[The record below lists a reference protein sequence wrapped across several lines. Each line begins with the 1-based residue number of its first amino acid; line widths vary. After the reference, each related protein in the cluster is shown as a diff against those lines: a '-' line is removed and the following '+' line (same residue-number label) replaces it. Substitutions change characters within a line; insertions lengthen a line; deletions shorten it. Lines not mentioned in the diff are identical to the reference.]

1 MLGGSRHAQQTEGTE
16 GPEGPGRGEEPTA
29 LHVVEPGAD
38 AHPPGELRP
47 TAEPGGRRWGRGPL
61 AALLVVALGLGA
73 GGMALGVAAL
83 LRTPAAGARGPIGR
97 TGARGARGPT
107 GAEGAQGI
115 QGPAGPQ
122 GRTGPAGPE
131 GKEGPAGP
139 AGPRGATGKQGPAGT
154 IAASSIVAKPVMKTA
169 IDPSVGTVLT
179 AVSSCPAGAV
189 LLGGGGQV
197 ATTNPSSSAK
207 SGGAAGTSSASTGSD
222 GATRAGTA
230 SSASAGTSTTA
241 ANADVALKSSYPVTG
256 GWETVAVVTSPLPA
270 GQVMTLEPYVVC
282 GKK

>member
-1 MLGGSRHAQQTEGTE
+1 MLGGSRQAEQADGKGAEA
-16 GPEGPGRGEEPTA
+16 TA
-29 LHVVEPGAD
+29 LHVVGLGGARSTGEP
-38 AHPPGELRP
+38 RP
-47 TAEPGGRRWGRGPL
+47 AAETSIARWGRGPL

-83 LRTPAAGARGPIGR
+83 LHTPANGARGPIGL
-97 TGARGARGPT
+97 TGSQGVQGPIGPQGAQGP
-107 GAEGAQGI
+107 QGI

-122 GRTGPAGPE
+122 GRTGAAGPA

-154 IAASSIVAKPVMKTA
+154 IAGSSILAKSLVKTGA
-169 IDPSVGTVLT
+169 APAVGTVLT

-197 ATTNPSSSAK
+197 GTAAASSSAK
-207 SGGAAGTSSASTGSD
+207 TGGAAPGGSAASPGSTGT
-222 GATRAGTA
+222 ATA
-230 SSASAGTSTTA
+230 SGAATGTPTTA

-256 GWETVAVVTSPLPA
+256 GWETIAVVTSRLPA
-270 GQVMTLEPYVVC
+270 GQVMTLKPYVVC